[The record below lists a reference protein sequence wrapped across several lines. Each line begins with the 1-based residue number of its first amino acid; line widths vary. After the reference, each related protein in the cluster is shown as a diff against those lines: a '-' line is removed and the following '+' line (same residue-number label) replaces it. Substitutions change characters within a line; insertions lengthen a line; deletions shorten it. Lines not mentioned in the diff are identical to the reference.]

1 MADSDAKSTTF
12 INDDSD
18 LANEVRI
25 EQVLSNSRQVPA
37 LVAGNTVNSALL
49 VLVYWETAPRAFLIA
64 WAALIWLVVLS
75 WLPGWWRHRGR
86 EKPRG
91 MSRRAVDHV
100 SSGGLV
106 LGGLWGFGA
115 AMLAGQDTWLHNLAL
130 LLIIAGMAWGA
141 AATVARVPA
150 MCAAFTIGCVLP
162 LTAAFATQDGVMPR
176 LLAALTLV
184 YGFTTLW
191 MSHRAYAEFLHGVR
205 LNVERIGFLNELR
218 ESHER
223 LEQRV
228 AERSAEIVD
237 ANEALKK
244 EISERQQVEVSLRE
258 SEGQL
263 LSIAENLPGLVY
275 RRVDDADGRIRF
287 TYVSNQA
294 RDRFK
299 MDRNAIIADP
309 MIIREMINPGDYGR
323 MNEVFAT
330 ARKELR
336 TAEFEFRATLPS
348 GDERWAKVIARPHG
362 ADHGDVVT
370 DGLVLDITDHK
381 RAEIALR
388 ESEARLSSIIAN
400 SPLCIAFKDTDGRYL
415 LVNKKY
421 CETFGLR
428 EDEVLGR
435 TVHELFPEE
444 HANAYWEQKREV
456 LKLGI
461 PVEKEVDGATT
472 GGTRHFLEI
481 KFPILDPSGASL
493 GLGAIAA
500 DITERVLLEEQLR
513 QSQKMQAIG
522 QLTGGVAHE
531 FNNILQGIVGY
542 LELLGTRIK
551 NDPEADGLLEQAG
564 EIAWRGAEI
573 TRSLLAFS
581 RKQTLE
587 PRPVDVD
594 DVIVGVSKVL
604 RGVLGE
610 DIAVVTSIDGNVWQA
625 MADPTQLQSALVN
638 LAINSRDAMRD
649 GGLLTIRAGNTTIDQ
664 DEIKKFELR
673 EPGDVAQPGDYIRL
687 RVTDT
692 GQGIPPEFLEK
703 VFDPFFTTKDVGQG
717 TGLGLSMAYGFATQS
732 KGFVDI
738 ESEVGKGTQVNLYLP
753 RTEIK
758 KLTKGGGDDVREV
771 G

>member
-1 MADSDAKSTTF
+1 MASSDAKSTKSL
-12 INDDSD
+12 NDDSD
-18 LANEVRI
+18 FANEVRI
-25 EQVLSNSRQVPA
+25 EQVLSISRQVPA
-37 LVAGNTVNSALL
+37 LIAGNTVNSALL
-49 VLVYWETAPRAFLIA
+49 VLVYWEAAPRAFLIA
-64 WAALIWLVVLS
+64 WAALIWLAVLS

-86 EKPRG
+86 ARPQG
-91 MSRRAVDHV
+91 MSRRAVDRV

-115 AMLAGQDTWLHNLAL
+115 AILAGQDTWLHNLAL
-130 LLIIAGMAWGA
+130 LLLIAGLAWGA

-150 MCAAFTIGCVLP
+150 MCAAFTIGCVVP
-162 LTAAFATQDGVMPR
+162 LAAAFATLEGVMPR
-176 LLAALTLV
+176 LLAALTLG
-184 YGFTTLW
+184 YGFATLW
-191 MSHRAYAEFLHGVR
+191 MSRNAYTEFIHEVR
-205 LNVERIGFLNELR
+205 LNVERIGLLNELR
-218 ESHER
+218 ESHEG

-228 AERSAEIVD
+228 AERLAEIVD

-244 EISERQQVEVSLRE
+244 EISERHQVEASLRE

-263 LSIAENLPGLVY
+263 RSIAENLPGLVY
-275 RRVDDADGRIRF
+275 RRVDDADGRVRF
-287 TYVSNQA
+287 TYVSDRA

-299 MDRNAIIADP
+299 LDRDAIIADP
-309 MIIREMINPGDYGR
+309 MMIRGMINPDDYGR

-362 ADHGDVVT
+362 ADNGDVVT

-400 SPLCIAFKDTDGRYL
+400 SPLCIAFKDADGRYL

-435 TVHELFPEE
+435 TGHEVFPVEY
-444 HANAYWEQKREV
+444 ADAYWEQEREV

-461 PVEKEVDGATT
+461 PVEKEVDGTT
-472 GGTRHFLEI
+472 TRGTRHFLEI

-493 GLGAIAA
+493 GIGAIAA
-500 DITERVLLEEQLR
+500 DITDRVLLEEQLR

-542 LELLGTRIK
+542 LELLGAHLK
-551 NDPEADGLLEQAG
+551 NDPEAGGLLEQAG

-573 TRSLLAFS
+573 TGSLLAFA

-587 PRPVDVD
+587 PRPIDVD

-610 DIAVVTSIDGNVWQA
+610 DITVVMAIDGNVWPA
-625 MADPTQLQSALVN
+625 MADPNQLQGALVN
-638 LAINSRDAMRD
+638 LAINSRDAMPG
-649 GGLLTIRAGNTTIDQ
+649 GGLLTIQASNTTIDQ
-664 DEIKKFELR
+664 DEIKKFEFR
-673 EPGDVAQPGDYIRL
+673 ESGDAAQPGDYIRL
-687 RVTDT
+687 RVSDT

-738 ESEVGKGTQVNLYLP
+738 ESQVGKGTHVDLYLP
-753 RTEIK
+753 RAEIK
-758 KLTKGGGDDVREV
+758 ESTEGDGADVREA

>member
-1 MADSDAKSTTF
+1 MASSDAKSTKSL
-12 INDDSD
+12 NDDSD
-18 LANEVRI
+18 FANEVRI
-25 EQVLSNSRQVPA
+25 EQVLSISRQVPA
-37 LVAGNTVNSALL
+37 LIAGNTVNSALL
-49 VLVYWETAPRAFLIA
+49 VLVYWEAAPRAFLIA
-64 WAALIWLVVLS
+64 WAALIWLAVLS

-86 EKPRG
+86 ARPQG

-115 AMLAGQDTWLHNLAL
+115 AILAGQDTWLHNLAL
-130 LLIIAGMAWGA
+130 LLLIAGLAWGA

-150 MCAAFTIGCVLP
+150 MCAAFTIGCVVP
-162 LTAAFATQDGVMPR
+162 LAAAFATLEGVMPR
-176 LLAALTLV
+176 LLAALTLG
-184 YGFTTLW
+184 YGFATLW
-191 MSHRAYAEFLHGVR
+191 MSRNAYTEFIHEVR
-205 LNVERIGFLNELR
+205 LNVERIGLLNELR
-218 ESHER
+218 ESHEG

-228 AERSAEIVD
+228 AERLAEIVD

-244 EISERQQVEVSLRE
+244 EISERHQVEASLRE

-263 LSIAENLPGLVY
+263 RSIAENLPGLVY
-275 RRVDDADGRIRF
+275 RRVDDADGRVRF
-287 TYVSNQA
+287 TYVSDRA

-299 MDRNAIIADP
+299 LDRDAIIADP
-309 MIIREMINPGDYGR
+309 MMIRGMINPDDYGR

-362 ADHGDVVT
+362 ADNGDVVT

-388 ESEARLSSIIAN
+388 ESEARLSSIIAH
-400 SPLCIAFKDTDGRYL
+400 SPLCIAFKDADGRYL

-435 TVHELFPEE
+435 TGHEVFPVEY
-444 HANAYWEQKREV
+444 ADAYWEQEREV

-461 PVEKEVDGATT
+461 PVEKEVDGFTT
-472 GGTRHFLEI
+472 VGTRHFLEI

-493 GLGAIAA
+493 GIGAIAA
-500 DITERVLLEEQLR
+500 DITDRVLLEEQLR

-542 LELLGTRIK
+542 LELLGAHLK
-551 NDPEADGLLEQAG
+551 NDPEAGGLLEQAG

-573 TRSLLAFS
+573 TGSLLAFA

-587 PRPVDVD
+587 PRPIDVD
-594 DVIVGVSKVL
+594 DVIVDVSKVL

-610 DIAVVTSIDGNVWQA
+610 DITVVMAIDGNVWPA
-625 MADPTQLQSALVN
+625 MADPNQLQGALVN
-638 LAINSRDAMRD
+638 LAINSRDAMPD
-649 GGLLTIRAGNTTIDQ
+649 GGLLTIQAGNTTIEQ

-673 EPGDVAQPGDYIRL
+673 ESGDAAQPGDYIRL
-687 RVTDT
+687 RVSDT

-738 ESEVGKGTQVNLYLP
+738 ESQVGKGTHVDLYLP
-753 RTEIK
+753 RAEIK
-758 KLTKGGGDDVREV
+758 ESTEGDGADVREA